1 MGCMDQMEEA
11 WLRNGWL
18 TVGQRL
24 ILSELLESQ
33 RAGKSLGKISPYTEE
48 CSKVST
54 CYIKTSHYR
63 NSNMQIMI
71 QLSTLCGH

>member
-1 MGCMDQMEEA
+1 MNQMEEA
-11 WLRNGWL
+11 WLWNGWL

-33 RAGKSLGKISPYTEE
+33 RASKSPETISPYTEE

-54 CYIKTSHYR
+54 CYLKTSHYR
-63 NSNMQIMI
+63 NSNMQITI
-71 QLSTLCGH
+71 QLPTLCGH